1 MATIKESPVRFV
13 FPNLV
18 TCIGMSFG
26 IVSIFLSTQGR
37 PVQAAWLVAL
47 CVLLDKA
54 DGAVARLL
62 NAGSEFGVQLDS
74 LSDLITF
81 NVAPAVMLVSI
92 LSNDPAMAAWHWT
105 LALYAT
111 AVVYVLCGALRLARF
126 NCGAAS
132 GSAPKKFFVGVPT
145 TMAGSFMATLF
156 LTLNEYL
163 PVERFG
169 VWLMPAMLLMAMLM
183 VSNFYLP
190 KLNKE
195 RKYSFIK
202 YFQIFNLIA
211 APILAIIQKFPEY
224 LFALAFLYI
233 AVGLFWSNRRSVVIE

>member
-1 MATIKESPVRFV
+1 MANIKESPVRFV

-18 TCIGMSFG
+18 TCIGMTLG

-37 PVQAAWLVAL
+37 PDQAAWLVAL
-47 CVLLDKA
+47 CVLVDKA

-62 NAGSEFGVQLDS
+62 NAGSEFGMQLDS

-92 LSNDPAMAAWHWT
+92 LSKNPSLSTWPWT
-105 LALYAT
+105 LALYST

-126 NCGAAS
+126 NCAATS
-132 GSAPKKFFVGVPT
+132 GNAPKKFFIGVPT
-145 TMAGSFMATLF
+145 TMAGSLMATLF
-156 LTLNEYL
+156 LTLNQHL
-163 PVERFG
+163 PVESFD
-169 VWLMPAMLLMAMLM
+169 VWLMPVMLLMAMLM

-190 KLNKE
+190 KLNKD

-202 YFQIFNLIA
+202 FFQMFNLIV
-211 APILAIIQKFPEY
+211 APVLAIIQKFPEY
-224 LFALAFLYI
+224 LFALSFLYI
-233 AVGLFWSNRRSVVIE
+233 AVGLVWSNRRSVVIE